1 MWTGLGIELNS
12 EVKALKLLSVNN
24 GVSEAKCHV
33 RSCSSNKMQTNG
45 SFFFFVFFL
54 NKGSGLISSYSYSCF
69 TFDFM
74 PPSSLAYLHS
84 LMTFPTSKFHHLNLA
99 GGIIKRFFI
108 VDKLSSFSFPQMH
121 FFLLSTYCN
130 K

>member
-33 RSCSSNKMQTNG
+33 RSCSSNKMQTN
-45 SFFFFVFFL
+45 SSFFL

-69 TFDFM
+69 TFDLM

-108 VDKLSSFSFPQMH
+108 VDILSSFSFPQMH
-121 FFLLSTYCN
+121 FFLLSTN
-130 K
+130 KASNHV